1 MFIDKTER
9 AATVAAC
16 IVGMKTVDRIIIQI
30 VVIIHE

>member
-16 IVGMKTVDRIIIQI
+16 TVGMKTVDRIIIQI